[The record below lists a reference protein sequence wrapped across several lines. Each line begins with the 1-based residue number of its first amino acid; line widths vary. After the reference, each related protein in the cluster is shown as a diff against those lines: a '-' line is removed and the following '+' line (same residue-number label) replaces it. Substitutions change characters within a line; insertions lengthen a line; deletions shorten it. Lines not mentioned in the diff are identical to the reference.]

1 MSPALVEDECLDL
14 AVVGGGIAG
23 IALAI
28 GLLRHNVKVKV
39 YEQSRGFREIG
50 AGIAFTKAVVSCM
63 ELIDPALKTALMS
76 SGSVSVSD
84 GNKTDP
90 NDYLRWLDG
99 YNQPSEEDPYFERKL
114 CDLDAGYKGFYG
126 CRRDQFLEAVG
137 KVLPDG
143 VIEFGKRVESIEEGG
158 QKIQLTFK
166 DGSSAKADAG
176 MYYSPTHSSS
186 FGTIC
191 REIKHELTFS
201 IVSSLRM

>member
-1 MSPALVEDECLDL
+1 VCYILNITELALLPTQHKTVIVMSPALVEEGCLEL

-50 AGIAFTKAVVSCM
+50 AGIAFTKAVVGCM
-63 ELIDPALKTALMS
+63 ELIDPALGTALKS
-76 SGSVSVSD
+76 SGSVSISD

-99 YNQPSEEDPYFERKL
+99 YNQPSKEDPSFERKL

-126 CRRDQFLEAVG
+126 CRRDQFLEAAG
-137 KVLPDG
+137 KVLPEG
-143 VIEFGKRVESIEEGG
+143 VIEFGKRVESIEEREG

-176 MYYSPTHSSS
+176 M
-186 FGTIC
+186 
-191 REIKHELTFS
+191 
-201 IVSSLRM
+201 